1 MKQFTIRYPK
11 KTQCILG
18 RITTNRKDWG
28 TLDFKTKVCLL
39 GSFVKQLVEY
49 KYDAVDSIPGTQEP
63 LLIQAED
70 GIYMLTL
77 DIVAVTN
84 SDEFV
89 FSLVKET
96 YEPAEL
102 IEK

>member
-18 RITTNRKDWG
+18 QITTSRRCWG
-28 TLDFKTKVCLL
+28 ALDFKTKVCLL

-49 KYDAVDSIPGTQEP
+49 QYDAVDSIPGAQEP
-63 LLIQAED
+63 LLIQTKG

-77 DIVAVTN
+77 DITGTN
-84 SDEFV
+84 NDEFI
-89 FSLVKET
+89 FSLIKEA

>member
-18 RITTNRKDWG
+18 RISTDRKDWG

-39 GSFVKQLVEY
+39 GSFVKQLIEY
-49 KYDAVDSIPGTQEP
+49 QYDAVDSIPGTQEP
-63 LLIQAED
+63 LLIQTKNEV
-70 GIYMLTL
+70 YTLTL
-77 DIVAVTN
+77 DIGGTN
-84 SDEFV
+84 NETLM
-89 FSLVKET
+89 FSLTKES

-102 IEK
+102 IEQ

>member
-18 RITTNRKDWG
+18 QITTNRKDWS

-49 KYDAVDSIPGTQEP
+49 KYDAVDFVPGTQEP

-70 GIYMLTL
+70 GIYTLTL
-77 DIVAVTN
+77 DIIPVAN
-84 SDEFV
+84 HDEFV
-89 FSLVKET
+89 FSLVKEA

>member
-1 MKQFTIRYPK
+1 MKQFIINYPK

-18 RITTNRKDWG
+18 RITTNRKDWS
-28 TLDFKTKVCLL
+28 TLDFKTKACLL

-49 KYDAVDSIPGTQEP
+49 KYDAVDSIPGAQEP

-70 GIYMLTL
+70 SVYMLTL
-77 DIVAVTN
+77 DITGTN
-84 SDEFV
+84 NDELI

-96 YEPAEL
+96 CKPVEL